1 MNWCVTWFPNIEI
14 QILIAILAM
23 PCFILLREQKTI
35 SAILLKSSV
44 SFLSCLFLAD
54 LILLLVLPAEFAGKN
69 KINILGYFL
78 WQVFGTDALSCVY
91 RFIGKLKKINFQSLD
106 VDLLFKL
113 IDVIKKI
120 IKK

>member
-78 WQVFGTDALSCVY
+78 WQVFGTDALSGVY

>member
-1 MNWCVTWFPNIEI
+1 MSWLFTWFPNIEI

-23 PCFILLREQKTI
+23 PCFILLRDQKNVST
-35 SAILLKSSV
+35 ILLKSSV

-54 LILLLVLPAEFAGKN
+54 LILFLVLPADVVGKN

-78 WQVFGTDALSCVY
+78 WQVFGTDALGCVY

-106 VDLLFKL
+106 VDLFFKL
-113 IDVIKKI
+113 VDVIKKI